1 MVFTNVYKKEL
12 KWNFLT
18 VIIWMAVFVGFC
30 FLYIPLSDEL
40 LKEAD
45 QLMNFLEKM
54 PEFLLQMFN
63 FEAEVISKP
72 EGLFGS
78 EGMSFV
84 YILSAIYAAML
95 AGSLF
100 SKEFENKTI
109 EYLLTKPG
117 KRLTFFFSKAS
128 VMYTYILFLSAVFTI
143 SMMQLFAIFV
153 SGDYSNKV
161 LLGFGVYALAVQ
173 VFFGSIAVLISVLT
187 KKGSL
192 NTAISIGLTIFMYFG
207 DSLGRSFDHLKWM
220 AKISIFHYIPLA
232 DTIIDEKIFLG
243 NSLMI
248 MAVGGAVLLL
258 SSWVFNKTDVSV

>member
-1 MVFTNVYKKEL
+1 MVFSNVYKKEM
-12 KWNFLT
+12 KWNFIS
-18 VIIWMAVFVGFC
+18 VIIWMSVFAGFC

-40 LKEAD
+40 LKQAED
-45 QLMNFLEKM
+45 LMKFLEKM
-54 PEFLLQMFN
+54 PQFFLQMFN
-63 FEAEVISKP
+63 FEAKVISEP

-95 AGSLF
+95 AGSIF

-109 EYLLTKPG
+109 EYLFVKPG
-117 KRLTFFFSKAS
+117 KRLTYFFSKAS
-128 VMYTYILFLSAVFTI
+128 AMYTYIVLLSSVFTI
-143 SMMQLFAIFV
+143 STIQLFAVFV
-153 SGDYSNKV
+153 GGDYSNKV
-161 LLGFGVYALAVQ
+161 LLGFGIYALAVQ
-173 VFFGSIAVLISVLT
+173 VFFGSIAVLISVFT

-232 DTIIDEKIFLG
+232 DTVIDEKIFLG
-243 NSLMI
+243 NSLII
-248 MAVGGAVLLL
+248 MAIGGVVLLF
-258 SSWVFNKTDVSV
+258 SSWVFNNTDVSV